1 MEIETLAKEM
11 DYLQLEKLIKAY
23 VKSGYESVWEGSSD
37 GISFRDYKEMFVA
50 TVKDM
55 LLED

>member
-1 MEIETLAKEM
+1 MEIEALAKEM
-11 DYLQLEKLIKAY
+11 DYLQMEKLIKAY
-23 VKSGYESVWEGSSD
+23 VKSGYESVWEGSD
-37 GISFRDYKEMFVA
+37 EISFRDYKEMFVA